1 MSVPATAPRTRPLDA
16 VFVARVVLS
25 VVGLFMVWLVVS
37 GLLADPH
44 NLGYDARAYWGYPRD
59 AVYAGPGES
68 AGYGIYRYSPVFV
81 PLMTLFS
88 QAPWAVFVAGWVAVS
103 VVVYLWLA
111 GPWWLAMLAFPPFVI
126 EMRMGNVHMLLALAI
141 VLGFR
146 WPATWSFVLLTKV
159 TPGIGLLWFA
169 VRREW
174 RALAIALGATVA
186 LVVISAA
193 LAPGLW
199 LDWIR
204 SLTQTS
210 EPNVPLAAVVPLWPR
225 LIVAAVIIIW
235 GARTDRRWTVVVGA
249 TLALPVLWFHGL
261 AMLVGIVALQRGL
274 PERASTSLDW
284 LRVFVRRPAVD
295 SADVSLDPGSVRP

>member
-1 MSVPATAPRTRPLDA
+1 MSVPATAPRTRPVDP
-16 VFVARVVLS
+16 VFVVRAVLS

-37 GLLADPH
+37 GLLADPT

-88 QAPWAVFVAGWVAVS
+88 QVPWGVFAVAWIAVS
-103 VVVYLWLA
+103 VGVYLWLA
-111 GPWWLAMLAFPPFVI
+111 GPWWLALLAFPPFVI

-174 RALAIALGATVA
+174 RALAIAHGRHGRPRRHLGCP
-186 LVVISAA
+186 S
-193 LAPGLW
+193 PGLW
-199 LDWIR
+199 LDWVR

-225 LIVAAVIIIW
+225 LIAAALLITW
-235 GARTDRRWTVVVGA
+235 GARTNRRWTVVVGA

-295 SADVSLDPGSVRP
+295 STDGSLDSGAVRP

>member
-1 MSVPATAPRTRPLDA
+1 V
-16 VFVARVVLS
+16 VRVVLS

-37 GLLADPH
+37 GLLSDQT

-88 QAPWAVFVAGWVAVS
+88 QVPWPVFAVAWIAIS
-103 VVVYLWLA
+103 VGVYLWLA
-111 GPWWLAMLAFPPFVI
+111 GPWWLALLAFPPFVI

-159 TPGIGLLWFA
+159 TPGVGLLWFA
-169 VRREW
+169 IRREW
-174 RALAIALGATVA
+174 RALGIALGATAVLVA
-186 LVVISAA
+186 LSAA

-199 LDWIR
+199 LDWVR

-210 EPNVPLAAVVPLWPR
+210 EPNVPLAVVVPLWPR
-225 LIVAAVIIIW
+225 LIAAVLVVAW
-235 GARTDRRWTVVVGA
+235 GARTNRRWTVVVGA
-249 TLALPVLWFHGL
+249 TMALPVLWFHGL
-261 AMLVGIVALQRGL
+261 AMLVGVVALQRGL
-274 PERASTSLDW
+274 PDRASTSLDW
-284 LRVFVRRPAVD
+284 LSPFSRRH
-295 SADVSLDPGSVRP
+295 DVHSTDGTLDPGAVRP

>member
-295 SADVSLDPGSVRP
+295 SADVSLDPGSLRP

>member
-1 MSVPATAPRTRPLDA
+1 VAVSTVGRTRPIDP
-16 VFVARVVLS
+16 VFVLRALLS
-25 VVGLFMVWLVVS
+25 ILGLFMIWLVVT
-37 GLLADPH
+37 GVLNDPAH
-44 NLGYDARAYWGYPRD
+44 LGYDARAYWGYPRD

-81 PLMTLFS
+81 PLMTLFTLV
-88 QAPWAVFVAGWVAVS
+88 PWTLFVVGWVALGAA
-103 VVVYLWLA
+103 VYLWLA
-111 GPWWLAMLAFPPFVI
+111 GPWWLALLAFPPFVI
-126 EMRMGNVHMLLALAI
+126 EMRMGNVHLLLALAI

-174 RALAIALGATVA
+174 RSLAIALGATAV
-186 LVVISAA
+186 LVTLSLV
-193 LAPGLW
+193 LTPGLW
-199 LDWIR
+199 PEWIR

-210 EPNVPLAAVVPLWPR
+210 EPDVPLAVALPLWPR
-225 LIVAAVIIIW
+225 FIAAVILVIW

-261 AMLVGIVALQRGL
+261 AMIAGVVAVQRGL

-284 LRVFVRRPAVD
+284 LRLFSRRGTVAPA
-295 SADVSLDPGSVRP
+295 PGSVGAGDVRP